1 MNFNEYQAM
10 AWETEVI
17 TEPAERFHLRSDADD
32 MLILNYLALKLNGE
46 AGEVAEL
53 VGKAMRDGYSFFAPD
68 EEYRDKLLK
77 ELGDVQWYV
86 AGIATTLDAD
96 LDVVAKENIKKLH
109 KRQKEGNLH
118 GSGSD
123 R

>member
-1 MNFNEYQAM
+1 MDFNRYQAL

-17 TEPAERFHLRSDADD
+17 TEPAERVYLRSDADD
-32 MLILNYLALKLNGE
+32 MMILNYLTLKLNGE

-53 VGKAMRDGYSFFAPD
+53 VGKSIRDEYSFFGSDP
-68 EEYRDKLLK
+68 EPRNKLLK

-86 AGIATTLDAD
+86 AGIATIVNAD
-96 LDVVAKENIKKLH
+96 LNMIAAQNLEKLI
-109 KRQKEGNLH
+109 KRQTEGKLH